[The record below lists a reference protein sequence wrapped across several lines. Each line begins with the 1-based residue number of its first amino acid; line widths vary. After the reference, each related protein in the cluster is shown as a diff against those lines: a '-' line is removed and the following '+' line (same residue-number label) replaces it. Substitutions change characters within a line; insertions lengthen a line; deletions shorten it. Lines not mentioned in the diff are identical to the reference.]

1 MVDGGPK
8 TEYDQMPKVV
18 KFVLLFEGTG
28 NHDANPSAMG
38 HLYDMLK
45 DNRTQRKHI
54 VSGSGTHGFC
64 LWRLLGR
71 AFGYDAF
78 DVVLKQY
85 QWLTAHVV
93 QMGLD
98 SSRVEIYAFGFSRG
112 GYQARLF
119 CDILTRFGIPSQVKE
134 CKNNVRKYW
143 LTLLRFIPREY
154 YMLPTNIRFEKMI
167 RYVGLI
173 DPVRA
178 LIPGFVLRY
187 SSSLPDGILGRCAF
201 SIDEKR
207 RAFYPQYKN
216 GTNVDS
222 QWFSGVHSDVGW
234 AYNGKRATKVLGKMA
249 LKWLLAPVETQL
261 EFINYLDAFPDNFLN
276 AVEMVA
282 AFEFIQHNSLKE
294 GLWWLAGTKYRW
306 VCRRHKSV
314 RAVRAALR
322 SIGVK
327 PPKVFAIW
335 PFPSKWF
342 RCINRRR
349 VIPVVR
355 HLLANRP
362 IVEGVFRRM
371 KLY

>member
-1 MVDGGPK
+1 MVDDGLK
-8 TEYDQMPKVV
+8 TEYDEIPKTV

-38 HLYDMLK
+38 RLYDMLE

-64 LWRLLGR
+64 MWRLLGR

-134 CKNNVRKYW
+134 CKKYVRKYW

-154 YMLPTNIRFEKMI
+154 YKLSTNIRFEKMI

-178 LIPGFVLRY
+178 LIPGFILRY
-187 SSSLPDGILGRCAF
+187 SSSLSDGILGRCAF

-207 RAFYPQYKN
+207 RAFILNIKME
-216 GTNVDS
+216 
-222 QWFSGVHSDVGW
+222 
-234 AYNGKRATKVLGKMA
+234 KVLKVGGFQGSIQMLDGHTMVSAIPKYLGK
-249 LKWLLAPVETQL
+249 
-261 EFINYLDAFPDNFLN
+261 
-276 AVEMVA
+276 
-282 AFEFIQHNSLKE
+282 
-294 GLWWLAGTKYRW
+294 
-306 VCRRHKSV
+306 
-314 RAVRAALR
+314 
-322 SIGVK
+322 
-327 PPKVFAIW
+327 
-335 PFPSKWF
+335 
-342 RCINRRR
+342 
-349 VIPVVR
+349 
-355 HLLANRP
+355 
-362 IVEGVFRRM
+362 
-371 KLY
+371 